1 VSILEAKMSR
11 RVFNQ
16 SAAMAAAAGALHP
29 LGFAQPSS
37 QPTAAQVVETIKQ
50 HLNMTWNYK
59 SYRDTF
65 KAGDPNT
72 PVKAIASCFMSTL
85 DVLQRAH
92 TQGLNFVISHEP
104 TFWSDADLIEPIK
117 KDALYLEK
125 LHFVESNN
133 MVIWRIHDHWHRF
146 RPEPMTTGN
155 EDLLGWTKNPSDPR
169 LYQFNPPIKLRAIAE
184 QLATKL
190 YTRSVRFI
198 GDPDMLV
205 TNLSRGGHA
214 LSATIGGLDIAEACF
229 SSEMREW
236 ESAEYVRE
244 LINSGEKKGYIV
256 LSHEASEEQGMAR
269 FTDFMKTA
277 VPDLKTVFVPTND
290 RMYFA

>member
-1 VSILEAKMSR
+1 MSQTQMKISR
-11 RVFNQ
+11 RTFSR
-16 SAAMAAAAGALHP
+16 SAAIAAAASALRP
-29 LGFAQPSS
+29 LSFAQSSS
-37 QPTAAQVVETIKQ
+37 QPTAAKVVETIKQ

-59 SYRDTF
+59 TYRDTF

-92 TQGLNFVISHEP
+92 ARGLNFVITHEP

-125 LHFVESNN
+125 LHFVESNG
-133 MVIWRIHDHWHRF
+133 MVVWRIHDHWHRF
-146 RPEPMTTGN
+146 RPEPMSTGN
-155 EDLLGWTKNPSDPR
+155 DDLLGWSKNPSDPR
-169 LYQFNPPIKLRAIAE
+169 LYQFNPPLKLGAIAQ

-190 YTRSVRFI
+190 YTRSVRVI
-198 GDPDMLV
+198 GDPEMMV
-205 TNLSRGGHA
+205 TNLSKGGHA
-214 LSATIGGLDIAEACF
+214 LSATISGLETAEACF

-236 ESAEYVRE
+236 ESAEYVRD

-256 LSHEASEEQGMAR
+256 LSHEASEEEGMVV
-269 FTDFMKTA
+269 FTEFMKTA

>member
-1 VSILEAKMSR
+1 MSAEQTKMSR
-11 RVFNQ
+11 RTFNQ
-16 SAAMAAAAGALHP
+16 SAAMVAAASALRP
-29 LGFAQPSS
+29 LSFAQSSS
-37 QPTAAQVVETIKQ
+37 QPTAAQVVESIKQ
-50 HLNMTWNYK
+50 RLHVTWNYN

-65 KAGDPNT
+65 KAADPNT
-72 PVKAIASCFMSTL
+72 PVRAIAACFMSTL
-85 DVLQRAH
+85 DVLQRANA
-92 TQGLNFVISHEP
+92 QGLNFVISHEP
-104 TFWSDADLIEPIK
+104 TFWSDADLIEPIHR
-117 KDALYLEK
+117 DALYLEK
-125 LHFVESNN
+125 RHFVESNG
-133 MVIWRIHDHWHRF
+133 MVIWRIHDHWHRV
-146 RPEPMTTGN
+146 RPEPMSTGN
-155 EDLLGWTKNPSDPR
+155 DQLLGWSKNPSNPL
-169 LYQFNPPIKLRAIAE
+169 LYQFTPPMTLRAIAE

-190 YTRSVRFI
+190 YTRSVRMI

-214 LSATIGGLDIAEACF
+214 LSATINGLDIAEACF

-269 FTDFMKTA
+269 FTEFMKSALPNLT
-277 VPDLKTVFVPTND
+277 TVFLPTND

>member
-1 VSILEAKMSR
+1 
-11 RVFNQ
+11 
-16 SAAMAAAAGALHP
+16 
-29 LGFAQPSS
+29 
-37 QPTAAQVVETIKQ
+37 
-50 HLNMTWNYK
+50 
-59 SYRDTF
+59 
-65 KAGDPNT
+65 
-72 PVKAIASCFMSTL
+72 
-85 DVLQRAH
+85 
-92 TQGLNFVISHEP
+92 
-104 TFWSDADLIEPIK
+104 
-117 KDALYLEK
+117 
-125 LHFVESNN
+125 
-133 MVIWRIHDHWHRF
+133 
-146 RPEPMTTGN
+146 
-155 EDLLGWTKNPSDPR
+155 
-169 LYQFNPPIKLRAIAE
+169 
-184 QLATKL
+184 
-190 YTRSVRFI
+190 
-198 GDPDMLV
+198 MLV